1 MIIFYFKEAFK
12 SISRAKLSFAFSL
25 FSVVISLLLVA
36 LLIISK
42 KTSYALEIKLKQ
54 QFIIQA
60 FVEENVKDIE
70 IKQIEKEIE
79 KLPGVSKLKLISK
92 EEAVE
97 IFKKE
102 TGEDFISLLEYNP
115 LPASFQIEF
124 DKSLQNKNE
133 INQLIEKIKVIKG
146 IESVSFQFSLFEKI
160 MNFLQRINCYLVII
174 SIVIAFVSI
183 YLVYSTLRLIIELN
197 KYEVET
203 MKLVGA
209 SLATI
214 KIPIILN
221 GMIIAVVGSIITSVI
236 LYLSFYYIKNL
247 TGILPIMID
256 MQLIVIIISAGLVIS
271 LFSGILATKRVTLKL

>member
-1 MIIFYFKEAFK
+1 MIIFYFKEAIK

>member
-42 KTSYALEIKLKQ
+42 KASYDLEIKLKQ

-160 MNFLQRINCYLVII
+160 MNFLQRINFYLVII

>member
-1 MIIFYFKEAFK
+1 MIIFYFKEAIK

-42 KTSYALEIKLKQ
+42 KASYDLEIKLKQ